1 MNSMAITSSLGD
13 NCSVKMGSGIVVVVR
28 LSAKI

>member
-13 NCSVKMGSGIVVVVR
+13 NCSVKMGSGIVVVC